1 MGCLSLKSLE
11 EIPMEHK
18 LSAVQVLLHTCSIE
32 IIALKKKGVPI
43 FKAFRKGP
51 LIRHTSQGGIAHRAE
66 SPDCQPCWFRPW
78 RHEVA
83 RSGGQ
88 VPQGEGTK
96 AGGPSQEPRA
106 MALGPGFPKWWGGVE
121 FWNQYPIFEHTN
133 QPCPLETISALLS
146 QASKMVLY
154 IVIPYS
160 ILLHFRSLGHRIIFY
175 LNRPWK
181 VWSLM
186 VKVFIPWVTSFQ
198 VLTPGD
204 LLLCRQGKDRFPGE
218 CHKGK
223 RCFERSHQPGSS
235 HPGRLDWWGRSF
247 SCWGLAPFGSWPS
260 RRRQEHLGSCH
271 KLCAGQAKGYQAQH
285 RTSSASC
292 SQNVGRELI
301 LVCWMDIMD
310 QSQLQS
316 ISTFDQAL
324 ASKTI
329 ITFSEVSMVHQ
340 QVISK
345 ELYWIS
351 AFKWIIVSTLIQFS
365 PHQIPKLISMQAWP
379 F

>member
-1 MGCLSLKSLE
+1 MFYRNYSS
-11 EIPMEHK
+11 
-18 LSAVQVLLHTCSIE
+18 Q
-32 IIALKKKGVPI
+32 KKGVPI

-310 QSQLQS
+310 HNLNSKVFQLLIKPWLQKQSLHFQRCPWFTNKS
-316 ISTFDQAL
+316 SVKNCIEFRHSNE
-324 ASKTI
+324 S
-329 ITFSEVSMVHQ
+329 
-340 QVISK
+340 
-345 ELYWIS
+345 LYPPLSNSLHTKFPSW
-351 AFKWIIVSTLIQFS
+351 FQCKHGLFRVQFS
-365 PHQIPKLISMQAWP
+365 
-379 F
+379 